1 MAGGRNPILHLVFTL
16 DAHSAALAEVFGA
29 RVANT
34 VHINPAVGSAK
45 PVAQHRQENWLSEG
59 WQPATFLER
68 GVAVPFTTP
77 ALSGA
82 RARPA
87 ERGAEIVVPNPSGG
101 RGVYIVPWLSLGH
114 YCALTLH
121 DRALGEHIAALPA
134 LAPGLIRHAAR
145 LVAIRGAAGRA
156 ARDAATAA
164 VRLEREAQLYTNI
177 TLLRRLLDQ
186 VGQPDCPLAQL
197 EHRAK
202 AAIRHLAASLGRP
215 AETLTNDIEALAILY
230 ASTGT
235 GSANSQ
241 SAGVGSPPPS
251 RAFGTEHARCTVLM
265 DAITLLRGELVA
277 WSANAVASTGMAAS
291 LIIASADLTLTA
303 ARQLL
308 VDAWARL
315 DDLPALLAAFA
326 ANPTA
331 IAATIVRAEWL
342 LDGWE
347 QICLVWRLA
356 PRDGGSL
363 RRAVMEMALMVPV
376 LPKELDQWMISTL
389 VDEDADR
396 LRRFVLTYEDWRT
409 GSLVF
414 ELVARNEQM
423 RALAA

>member
-1 MAGGRNPILHLVFTL
+1 MADPV
-16 DAHSAALAEVFGA
+16 
-29 RVANT
+29 NT
-34 VHINPAVGSAK
+34 DQNRAGAK
-45 PVAQHRQENWLSEG
+45 PAAAFLNEG
-59 WQPATFLER
+59 WQPVTFLER

-87 ERGAEIVVPNPSGG
+87 ERGTEIVVPNPGGG
-101 RGVYIVPWLSLGH
+101 RGVYVVPWLSLGH
-114 YCALTLH
+114 YCTLTLH
-121 DRALGEHIAALPA
+121 DRALCEHIAALPA
-134 LAPGLIRHAAR
+134 ITPGLIRHSAR

-156 ARDAATAA
+156 ARDAANVA

-177 TLLRRLLDQ
+177 ALLRRLLDQ
-186 VGQPDCPLAQL
+186 AGDPNCPLAQL

-202 AAIRHLAASLGRP
+202 AAIRNLAANLGRP
-215 AETLTNDIEALAILY
+215 AETVTNDIEALAILY
-230 ASTGT
+230 ASTGS
-235 GSANSQ
+235 GSGNNS
-241 SAGVGSPPPS
+241 SPTI
-251 RAFGTEHARCTVLM
+251 ATEHARCTLLM
-265 DAITLLRGELVA
+265 DAITLLRGELVT
-277 WSANAVASTGMAAS
+277 WSANVAASTGMAAS

-315 DDLPALLAAFA
+315 NDLPALLAAWA
-326 ANPTA
+326 ANATA

-347 QICLVWRLA
+347 HICLVWRLA
-356 PRDGGSL
+356 PRDAASL

-389 VDEDADR
+389 VDDDTDR
-396 LRRFVLTYEDWRT
+396 LRRYVLTYEDWRT